1 MDLYIRK
8 EIKMSSTKLLAS
20 ILLVLAVMFAQVG
33 NVAAAPQTQ
42 DGTTTTITGT
52 IQTITVDPDTNT
64 VIVTVLLED
73 QVTTQTVSLDP
84 LNPAYSDLF
93 NPDTHELIA
102 LVGDSVAWEVN
113 SADVVPDE
121 EPVEP
126 DVHPIS
132 WLLAQFFFNGDPDI
146 AIAIDSFHNGD
157 FKIIGDDGTEQTLD
171 QVFGFGVIAQSLWM
185 SRNLTEDGTAD
196 ADLAGLILQAKQTGD
211 YSEFTLPDG
220 TSLWGDGDAPTN
232 WGQFKKALLDKKHNL
247 GVIVSGQADPDSST
261 DPLLTQQHG
270 NGKDKENK
278 GKGKDKNKNHP

>member
-1 MDLYIRK
+1 MDLDIRK

-20 ILLVLAVMFAQVG
+20 ILLVLAIMFAQVG

-52 IQTITVDPDTNT
+52 IQTITVDPDTNA
-64 VIVTVLLED
+64 VLVTVLLED

-84 LNPAYSDLF
+84 LDPAYSDLF
-93 NPDTHELIA
+93 NPDTHELKA
-102 LVGDSVAWEVN
+102 QVGDSVAWEVN

-132 WLLAQFFFNGDPDI
+132 WLLAQFFFDGDPDI
-146 AIAIDSFHNGD
+146 ATAIDSFHNGD

-171 QVFGFGVIAQSLWM
+171 QVFGFGVIAQALWM

-211 YSEFTLPDG
+211 YSEFVLDDG
-220 TSLWGDGDAPTN
+220 STPTN
-232 WGQFKKALLDKKHNL
+232 WGQFKKALLDKKNNL
-247 GVIVSGQADPDSST
+247 GMIVSGHADQDDSSN
-261 DPLLTQQHG
+261 PLLTQQHG
-270 NGKDKENK
+270 NGKDKDNK

>member
-1 MDLYIRK
+1 MNLDIRK

-20 ILLVLAVMFAQVG
+20 ILLVLAVMFSQVG

-52 IQTITVDPDTNT
+52 IQTIAVDPDTNT
-64 VIVTVLLED
+64 VLVTVLLED

-84 LNPAYSDLF
+84 LDPAYSELF
-93 NPDTHELIA
+93 NPDTQELIA
-102 LVGDSVAWEVN
+102 QVGDSVAWEVN

-121 EPVEP
+121 EPAEP
-126 DVHPIS
+126 EVHPIS
-132 WLLAQFFFNGDPDI
+132 WLLAQFFFDGDP
-146 AIAIDSFHNGD
+146 AMAAAIDSFHNGD
-157 FKIIGDDGTEQTLD
+157 FSIVGDDGTEQPLD

-211 YSEFTLPDG
+211 YSEFELEDG
-220 TSLWGDGDAPTN
+220 STPSN
-232 WGQFKKALLDKKHNL
+232 WGQFKKALLDKKNNL
-247 GVIVSGQADPDSST
+247 GVIVSGHADQDNST
-261 DPLLTQQHG
+261 DPLVTQQHG

-278 GKGKDKNKNHP
+278 GKGKDKNPNHP